1 MIKTASCPND
11 AALQHYS
18 EGWADAIETRE
29 LEEHLTTCEKCEQRL
44 SELETARASDG
55 LIEALRLR
63 GQIPTQAMTTGNT
76 PSSSPVAVDDLEAD
90 AELQQ
95 VLAEIREWPLSA
107 VASPDA
113 EVPLPKSV
121 GQYELLERIGQGG
134 MAHVYRARHS
144 KLQRTVA
151 VKLLNVP
158 KWQVDR
164 SLARLEREIA
174 VVGQLHHPAIVAA
187 TDAGQHDGTPYL
199 VTEFIDGLNL
209 SQLARAVPAD
219 AQLKTADACEAIR
232 VAALGLAHAHSQG
245 VTHRDI
251 KPSNLMID
259 RQGNVK
265 ILDFGLVHLEGW
277 QDENLEL
284 TTVGQLL
291 GTLDYMAPEQA
302 DKATAVDHRSD
313 VYALGATLFR
323 LLCGRAPYAASLYQS
338 PLEKLRLLALTEP
351 PKVETL
357 RPDVPRE
364 LAALVDQTL
373 ERDPARRPPSAAHVA
388 EALVPFCAGAELGA
402 WVQRAIANPPLP
414 LPTAAR
420 GLATPLSSMI
430 DSADQTKQVPATQP
444 AGRGRSTWPW
454 WIAAAAGAAAMWMG
468 ILFILDEQKG
478 QLVIESESADVRVT
492 LRRDGQASATL
503 QLQPGLNQTR
513 VFAGTYEIEI
523 DGPADA
529 FQMDRDTI
537 VIKRGEV
544 VLARVSRRA
553 VAGSDMAAPASTVAS
568 PGNGLG
574 VGVVLDPPRVDQ
586 ATYKGL
592 PFSHWATVF
601 RNERDAE
608 LRFEAFTNL
617 SRFHSSETYIQ
628 QSRELLVEAI
638 LESHRT
644 TSPGME
650 KILDVQRE
658 VYRLN
663 RAQML
668 RIADSIEQVEPAEQ
682 ANMIASL
689 QKLTRSYPLTDD
701 LQSLHE
707 GLLAYFEM
715 ISRIAAKSHDRWTPE
730 GKIEIWNAIVL
741 AVQSVEG
748 WLKYRPTAN
757 SKLVGEA
764 RSLAKDCLAKCKFDL
779 SELYPWIERNHIE
792 ERPFARELVIE
803 ALLSAIPNQPSLD
816 LETAKL
822 LTVIQRLAPHLTD
835 IQRRYLRSR
844 LEDWLKKLTIAELS
858 HPIAETSRQ
867 FMQISVRSDGS
878 FSYHAGDEEDAFNPS
893 NRLRSLVRFGSEPER
908 INTTNQLVALQN
920 WVLRGSV
927 TRTAAAEDEFQLLI
941 GTPPMLGEL
950 LISTWV
956 LLHEGKSDHHGPLI
970 EKLVADTRSAF
981 DTFSQFVLE
990 HQRVFPS
997 VNQAIIDSNGVRAFA
1012 PPARRRGTFRD
1023 LNALEIANV
1032 VDEVWAKLGL
1042 NPEQS
1047 IAAATFRGVKVTNP
1061 KWMGEYN
1068 KPSELDINI
1077 VESSDLDKDGQVTK
1091 DELFS
1096 YLSQCDPLQKI
1107 EGVSAVTA
1115 RTMLLHHF
1123 LLLLLGR
1130 PVPDLKLD
1138 ALPDNGS
1145 SDGPR

>member
-18 EGWADAIETRE
+18 EGWADAIETQD
-29 LEEHLTTCEKCEQRL
+29 LEQHLTTCEKCEQRL
-44 SELETARASDG
+44 SELETARVSDG

-63 GQIPTQAMTTGNT
+63 GQIPTQAMTTGST
-76 PSSSPVAVDDLEAD
+76 PSSSPVAVDDLKAD

-174 VVGQLHHPAIVAA
+174 VVGQLHHLAIVAA

-209 SQLARAVPAD
+209 SQLARAVPAGT
-219 AQLKTADACEAIR
+219 QLKTADACEAIR

-323 LLCGRAPYAASLYQS
+323 LLCGRAPHAASLYQS

-468 ILFILDEQKG
+468 ILLILDEQKG

-492 LRRDGQASATL
+492 LRRDGQPSATL

-553 VAGSDMAAPASTVAS
+553 VAGGVRAETTSAELQPGEPELADGTGPVYSGKSYSQWRDIFRAETNPAEKNKAFQALVSFSSPPHIGQTRDVLLGCIAQGNPDESMLRTADAIHGIDEAGWEDLRNSLGKLPAATAARTIHSLRLLAS
-568 PGNGLG
+568 P
-574 VGVVLDPPRVDQ
+574 
-586 ATYKGL
+586 
-592 PFSHWATVF
+592 
-601 RNERDAE
+601 
-608 LRFEAFTNL
+608 
-617 SRFHSSETYIQ
+617 
-628 QSRELLVEAI
+628 
-638 LESHRT
+638 
-644 TSPGME
+644 
-650 KILDVQRE
+650 
-658 VYRLN
+658 
-663 RAQML
+663 
-668 RIADSIEQVEPAEQ
+668 
-682 ANMIASL
+682 
-689 QKLTRSYPLTDD
+689 
-701 LQSLHE
+701 
-707 GLLAYFEM
+707 
-715 ISRIAAKSHDRWTPE
+715 
-730 GKIEIWNAIVL
+730 
-741 AVQSVEG
+741 AV
-748 WLKYRPTAN
+748 KP
-757 SKLVGEA
+757 
-764 RSLAKDCLAKCKFDL
+764 
-779 SELYPWIERNHIE
+779 
-792 ERPFARELVIE
+792 
-803 ALLSAIPNQPSLD
+803 
-816 LETAKL
+816 
-822 LTVIQRLAPHLTD
+822 
-835 IQRRYLRSR
+835 
-844 LEDWLKKLTIAELS
+844 
-858 HPIAETSRQ
+858 
-867 FMQISVRSDGS
+867 
-878 FSYHAGDEEDAFNPS
+878 
-893 NRLRSLVRFGSEPER
+893 
-908 INTTNQLVALQN
+908 
-920 WVLRGSV
+920 LRGSESSWPPSRDRV
-927 TRTAAAEDEFQLLI
+927 LPYLDLVQHQLSGSGSDWSVAERKDILTGLLDLVRLPYRNADEQAAVEARLWEITRQPSF
-941 GTPPMLGEL
+941 
-950 LISTWV
+950 
-956 LLHEGKSDHHGPLI
+956 DHRCWYAVRNDPFW
-970 EKLVADTRSAF
+970 ERSAEVRGQI
-981 DTFSQFVLE
+981 DS
-990 HQRVFPS
+990 
-997 VNQAIIDSNGVRAFA
+997 AIIDSMPAQFEVSMEFMEAILAVNSLHSRCTPAQKAMIVAHMDRLLQTVGIEHLRARSGFA
-1012 PPARRRGTFRD
+1012 TFLDFAGRFELALFD
-1023 LNALEIANV
+1023 L
-1032 VDEVWAKLGL
+1032 
-1042 NPEQS
+1042 PEQKFYRS
-1047 IAAATFRGVKVTNP
+1047 DSSLKP
-1061 KWMGEYN
+1061 DWEMGA
-1068 KPSELDINI
+1068 KQL
-1077 VESSDLDKDGQVTK
+1077 
-1091 DELFS
+1091 ELFS
-1096 YLSQCDPLQKI
+1096 YARQRPAKIARAKFPVIVHPELAKIAGQRTAWLEMNLQQNHFYYHVVDLVVLTHIRFSDELGPSQLNSGLVQLADLVRETLTPLMPKLAELGVPGQNLVLNTDWAFPEPSSQIYWGKRATEPTSVVVTREQLSAML
-1107 EGVSAVTA
+1107 VSASVDRALRGEQPAGPIWLEHAWGNQTIP
-1115 RTMLLHHF
+1115 LL
-1123 LLLLLGR
+1123 
-1130 PVPDLKLD
+1130 PKPPSSEATND
-1138 ALPDNGS
+1138 ATVSPA
-1145 SDGPR
+1145 GPPE